1 MTTVNLQKLKPKHSV
16 LLAYLDPHSI
26 DVNMIRGW
34 LRDGIKV
41 IIINTKRNNDFINTK
56 LGSDI
61 KDAEESG
68 FLSIH
73 ESKGELK
80 EFVIED
86 GKIRFSWDEID
97 SIIKNVPTFNINQ
110 YRVEHAPI
118 DYEDVILVQAS
129 AGTGKTTVMVDRVM
143 FLLDTIPDLRP
154 KDITMV
160 TFTREAAKHMRE
172 KIIEKIVSKY
182 EQTGSLRY
190 LQIMEEACEMQIS
203 TIHSFFK
210 KVIQKKSLDLGYGT
224 NLSIRSFTH
233 EKKVILRD
241 VINELFTTNNGLK
254 DRNIP
259 IYRYRDLAFECWE
272 KLEEK
277 GYFEKDIENIHFGN
291 DDSHISYSLKIIIQ
305 NAVKQY
311 EKLKREENAI
321 SISDFNKET
330 EELQKIDKSSNIS
343 GFNTKFLFIDEFQD
357 TDNSQINSIAWLR
370 RNMHC
375 QLFVVGDVKQS
386 IYRFRGADERAFNQ
400 LLDVIRRTEKGTCRN
415 RDFELFQNY
424 RTSND
429 ILIELNKVFQYW
441 MQEGWLPE
449 SKEARLG
456 KDFSGDIEYKDYMNE
471 DNLKP
476 QLMESLKEEL
486 DQPSDDDN
494 PLDICILNRRN
505 SEVKKIVQW
514 CQEVKI
520 PCVAQ
525 VDGGF
530 YQEPAVLDVYHLL
543 AALLYP
549 RDTARRYN
557 YLMTSYSAKMPCLS
571 DISNC
576 CGNEKALHIYL
587 QGLSDLNHWN
597 EMQRQMSRRPF
608 FQLMREIIEREKP
621 AHRYYLHQK
630 YNLIHKNNFKE
641 HDAETQAS
649 YERDTYNLNLNKLM
663 QIFYDTFKSEYSSF
677 WSAYNLL
684 KMRCSTDSQ
693 EDSVYPDLSK
703 GKKGAIIQVMTVHKA
718 KGLEFDTVVMPFLN
732 TSFWQDLLSSSKI
745 SKNIDFNFNNT
756 DGKLSLGWFLYYPQA
771 RDVQKYHNDYYDKN
785 KKEEHNAVFRDE
797 ARILYVGLTRA
808 KRRLYCY
815 IQKTQPR
822 KDTWAFMIQLGR
834 NH

>member
-41 IIINTKRNNDFINTK
+41 IIINTKKNNDFINTK

-110 YRVEHAPI
+110 YRVEHAPT

-291 DDSHISYSLKIIIQ
+291 DDSHITAVYS
-305 NAVKQY
+305 
-311 EKLKREENAI
+311 
-321 SISDFNKET
+321 F
-330 EELQKIDKSSNIS
+330 
-343 GFNTKFLFIDEFQD
+343 
-357 TDNSQINSIAWLR
+357 
-370 RNMHC
+370 
-375 QLFVVGDVKQS
+375 
-386 IYRFRGADERAFNQ
+386 
-400 LLDVIRRTEKGTCRN
+400 
-415 RDFELFQNY
+415 
-424 RTSND
+424 
-429 ILIELNKVFQYW
+429 
-441 MQEGWLPE
+441 
-449 SKEARLG
+449 
-456 KDFSGDIEYKDYMNE
+456 
-471 DNLKP
+471 
-476 QLMESLKEEL
+476 
-486 DQPSDDDN
+486 
-494 PLDICILNRRN
+494 
-505 SEVKKIVQW
+505 
-514 CQEVKI
+514 
-520 PCVAQ
+520 
-525 VDGGF
+525 
-530 YQEPAVLDVYHLL
+530 
-543 AALLYP
+543 
-549 RDTARRYN
+549 
-557 YLMTSYSAKMPCLS
+557 
-571 DISNC
+571 
-576 CGNEKALHIYL
+576 
-587 QGLSDLNHWN
+587 
-597 EMQRQMSRRPF
+597 
-608 FQLMREIIEREKP
+608 
-621 AHRYYLHQK
+621 
-630 YNLIHKNNFKE
+630 
-641 HDAETQAS
+641 
-649 YERDTYNLNLNKLM
+649 
-663 QIFYDTFKSEYSSF
+663 
-677 WSAYNLL
+677 
-684 KMRCSTDSQ
+684 
-693 EDSVYPDLSK
+693 
-703 GKKGAIIQVMTVHKA
+703 
-718 KGLEFDTVVMPFLN
+718 
-732 TSFWQDLLSSSKI
+732 
-745 SKNIDFNFNNT
+745 
-756 DGKLSLGWFLYYPQA
+756 
-771 RDVQKYHNDYYDKN
+771 
-785 KKEEHNAVFRDE
+785 
-797 ARILYVGLTRA
+797 
-808 KRRLYCY
+808 
-815 IQKTQPR
+815 
-822 KDTWAFMIQLGR
+822 
-834 NH
+834 

>member
-1 MTTVNLQKLKPKHSV
+1 MTTINIQKLKPKHSV
-16 LLAYLDPHSI
+16 LLAYLNPHSI

-41 IIINTKRNNDFINTK
+41 IIINTKRNNNFINTK

-61 KDAEESG
+61 RDAEESG
-68 FLSIH
+68 SLSIH

-80 EFVIED
+80 KFVIED
-86 GKIRFSWDEID
+86 GKIRFSRDEID
-97 SIIKNVPTFNINQ
+97 SIIKNVPTFNIDQ
-110 YRVEHAPI
+110 YRVEHAPT

-182 EQTGSLRY
+182 EQTGSPRY

-277 GYFEKDIENIHFGN
+277 GYFEKDIENIDFGN

-400 LLDVIRRTEKGTCRN
+400 LCDVIRKTEKGTCRN

-441 MQEGWLPE
+441 MQEGWLPK
-449 SKEARLG
+449 SKEASPG

-486 DQPSDDDN
+486 NQPSDEDN

-571 DISNC
+571 DISDC
-576 CGNEKALHIYL
+576 CGNEQALHIYL

-597 EMQRQMSRRPF
+597 EMQSQMSRRPF

-621 AHRYYLHQK
+621 AHRYYLRQK

-693 EDSVYPDLSK
+693 EDSVYPTLNK
-703 GKKGAIIQVMTVHKA
+703 GKKDAIIQVMTVHKA

-732 TSFWQDLLSSSKI
+732 TPFWQDPISSSNI
-745 SKNIDFNFNNT
+745 SKDIDFNFNNT
-756 DGKLSLGWFLYYPQA
+756 DGKLSLGWFLYN
-771 RDVQKYHNDYYDKN
+771 VQKYHNNYYDIN
-785 KKEEHNAVFRDE
+785 KKEEHDAVFRDE

-815 IQKTQPR
+815 LQKTRPR
-822 KDTWAFMIQLGR
+822 KETWAFMIQSGR
-834 NH
+834 NY

>member
-1 MTTVNLQKLKPKHSV
+1 
-16 LLAYLDPHSI
+16 
-26 DVNMIRGW
+26 MIRGW

-56 LGSDI
+56 LESDI
-61 KDAEESG
+61 KDAEESS

-86 GKIRFSWDEID
+86 GKIRFSWDDID
-97 SIIKNVPTFNINQ
+97 SIIKENVPTFNIDQ
-110 YRVEHAPI
+110 YRIEHAPT

-233 EKKVILRD
+233 EKKMILRN
-241 VINELFTTNNGLK
+241 VVNELFTTNQYLERE
-254 DRNIP
+254 RNIS
-259 IYRYRDLAFECWE
+259 IYLYIEIALRCWE

-277 GYFEKDIENIHFGN
+277 GYFEKDIKEMDFGKVN
-291 DDSHISYSLKIIIQ
+291 DDYYMSSSLQTIIL
-305 NAVKQY
+305 NAIKQY
-311 EKLKREENAI
+311 KELKKEKNSI

-330 EELQKIDKSSNIS
+330 EELQKSDKSSDMS

-400 LLDVIRRTEKGTCRN
+400 LLDVIHKTEEKECRY
-415 RDFELFQNY
+415 REFELFQNY

-429 ILIELNKVFQYW
+429 ILVELNKIFQYW
-441 MQEGWLPE
+441 MSKRWLPKSE
-449 SKEARLG
+449 EARSGNNFHG
-456 KDFSGDIEYKDYMNE
+456 KFFPESYTDIIDLRYRLISLLKKNMNQKS
-471 DNLKP
+471 NHN
-476 QLMESLKEEL
+476 
-486 DQPSDDDN
+486 N

-505 SEVKKIVQW
+505 SEVKQIVQW
-514 CQEVKI
+514 CQESKI

-525 VDGGF
+525 IDGGF

-549 RDTARRYN
+549 EDSARRYN

-571 DISNC
+571 DISDC
-576 CGNEKALHIYL
+576 CGNEKALRIYL

-597 EMQRQMSRRPF
+597 EIQKQMSIRPF

-621 AHRYYLHQK
+621 AHRYYLRK
-630 YNLIHKNNFKE
+630 RYKLIQENNFNE
-641 HDAETQAS
+641 HDADIQAS
-649 YERDTYNLNLNKLM
+649 YERDVYNLNLNKLM

-677 WSAYNLL
+677 WNAYKLL
-684 KMRCSTDSQ
+684 KLWCSTNNQ
-693 EDSVYPDLSK
+693 EDSVYPEAKD
-703 GKKGAIIQVMTVHKA
+703 KKNAPTIQVMTIHKA
-718 KGLEFDTVVMPFLN
+718 KGLEFDTVILPHLNKRFLHDW
-732 TSFWQDLLSSSKI
+732 TSDKDLVK
-745 SKNIDFNFNNT
+745 KGMMTDFNIT
-756 DGKLSLGWFLYYPQA
+756 DKNGKLSLGFFLHGPHYKKGFY
-771 RDVQKYHNDYYDKN
+771 NDNYIRN
-785 KKEEHNAVFRDE
+785 KAAESNATFRDE

-808 KRRLYCY
+808 KRYLYCY
-815 IQKTQPR
+815 LQEAHPKD
-822 KDTWAFMIQLGR
+822 DTWAAMVQAGR
-834 NH
+834 NC